1 MAKDKRFNIHYTIDK
16 PKTADWKGFTGY
28 VNQEMMQKVFP
39 TPSQN
44 ILMTFC
50 GNKPMRKLVFGLF
63 EELKYNED
71 LTARF

>member
-1 MAKDKRFNIHYTIDK
+1 
-16 PKTADWKGFTGY
+16 
-28 VNQEMMQKVFP
+28 MQKVFP
-39 TPSQN
+39 APSQN

-50 GNKPMRKLVFGLF
+50 GNKPMKKLVFELF